1 VRNLVILQA
10 RMSSSRLPGKV
21 LRAIKGKPMIEW
33 QIRRIRQSSAEQII
47 LATSSEREDD
57 PLCKVVGELEID
69 VFRGSLNDVHSRFE
83 SIIENSN
90 PPYFIRLTGDCPL
103 VMPELLDQMINHFES
118 HNYDYL
124 SNTQPPTYPD
134 GLDIEIISSK
144 AFLEYS
150 KLELSAE
157 DREHVTLG
165 ITKRPDLFN
174 CSNYFSKKDLS
185 SMRWTVDY
193 EEDFNFVSD
202 VYGFFQGQEMEF
214 TIDDILDAINSG
226 KIRESLKTHLF
237 RNITLAK
244 GIKIE

>member
-1 VRNLVILQA
+1 MRNLVILQA
-10 RMSSSRLPGKV
+10 RTSSSRLPGKV
-21 LRAIKGKPMIEW
+21 LRTINGKPMIEW

-47 LATSSEREDD
+47 LATSFEREDD
-57 PLCKVVGELEID
+57 RLCEVVRELDID
-69 VFRGSLNDVHSRFE
+69 VFRGSLSDVHSRFE
-83 SIIENSN
+83 RIIENFN

-103 VMPELLDQMINHFES
+103 VMPDLLDQMINHFET

-134 GLDIEIISSK
+134 GLDIEIISSR
-144 AFLEYS
+144 AFLDYS

-157 DREHVTLG
+157 DKEHVTLG

-185 SMRWTVDY
+185 TMRWTVDY

-202 VYGFFQGQEMEF
+202 VYSFFQGEEIEF
-214 TIDDILDAINSG
+214 TIDDILEAINSG
-226 KIRESLKTHLF
+226 KITENLKTHLF

-244 GIKIE
+244 GIKSE